1 MADLQ
6 FQMTKSIRSTKVFN
20 LSELALIAHRGQGE
34 TFNRKSCQRRRGEQ
48 KVILYNNIIINNIH
62 RD

>member
-20 LSELALIAHRGQGE
+20 LSELALIEAKEKLSIGKAAKE
-34 TFNRKSCQRRRGEQ
+34 DEVNRMC
-48 KVILYNNIIINNIH
+48 YYYY
-62 RD
+62 